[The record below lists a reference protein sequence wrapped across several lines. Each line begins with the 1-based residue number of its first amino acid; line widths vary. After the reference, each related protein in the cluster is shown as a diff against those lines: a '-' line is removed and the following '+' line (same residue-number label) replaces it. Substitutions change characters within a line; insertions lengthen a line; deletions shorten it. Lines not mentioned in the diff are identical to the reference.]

1 MILSRP
7 VALALIP
14 VGLALALPA
23 FAASPPGRESNLV
36 VYGDDP
42 CPRPADA
49 EADEIVVCARKP
61 EEERYRIP
69 PRLRERPDEPSEVS
83 WASRVEGLDEGARA
97 MRPNSCSVVGSGGQ
111 TGCTQ
116 MMIRQWFDERRLRSI
131 QNSGVP

>member
-23 FAASPPGRESNLV
+23 SAASPPGRESNLV

-69 PRLRERPDEPSEVS
+69 PRLRERPD
-83 WASRVEGLDEGARA
+83 
-97 MRPNSCSVVGSGGQ
+97 SCSVVGSGGQ